1 MSKTTE
7 SPDMSSLTSTTT
19 TTTTPTTASTT
30 ASTSSPTSTQND
42 LEKTDVTDRTFTG
55 EIQEYE
61 TFDEMDLKL
70 NLLRGIYAHGFEK
83 PSPIQSRAIIP
94 ILSGTDTIGQAQ
106 SGTGKTGTFLI
117 SALQRID
124 ESLKRPQ
131 IMILGPTRELAEQIY
146 KVLNDLNTFM
156 DVSSM
161 LLIGGNSRRDD
172 IKMLEESPKQ
182 ILVGTPGR
190 MYDMLKNLSISSK
203 DLKMFILDE
212 ADEMLSRGFQDQI
225 YEVFQYIP
233 KTCQVVLMSATM
245 PPEALEITDKFM
257 DNPIKILVKN
267 EQLTLEGI
275 KQFYVGIDKE
285 LWKLDTLKDIY
296 GKLVITQSIIY
307 CNTKKTADWLVKQL
321 TDEDFAVK
329 CIHSAMESADRR
341 AVMEEFREG
350 ILRVIVAT
358 DLISRGIDVQ
368 QVNIVINY
376 DIPRFKDV
384 YIHRIGRS
392 GRFGRKGVAINF
404 VTQDDI
410 KKLRMIQEYY
420 QTEIEQMPADISEYF

>member
-117 SALQRID
+117 SALQRLD
-124 ESLKRPQ
+124 ESLKRTQ